1 MFQIKHA
8 QYAADSFMA
17 FVKFT
22 RPAEQDGGQWC
33 PVRVLPSASRR
44 VGTGGGG
51 GGVRRVRSHPPP
63 PRAEKVRLEVTYSA
77 ENVNL

>member
-22 RPAEQDGGQWC
+22 RPAGQDGGQWC
-33 PVRVLPSASRR
+33 PVLVLPSASRR
-44 VGTGGGG
+44 VGRGGGCVG
-51 GGVRRVRSHPPP
+51 CDSTPP